1 MNRLS
6 KMLLLP
12 FMVISLNVNAT
23 DFSSEETV
31 RFALDCMAENGGL
44 SDENLYYCTC
54 RLDHI
59 ASRISF
65 SDYEEGVTFERN
77 KAMPGEKG
85 GSVRDN
91 ERAKLMYEKLIEA
104 RKATDSE
111 CVIVKKVTR

>member
-12 FMVISLNVNAT
+12 FMVISLNVNGSE
-23 DFSSEETV
+23 FSSQETV
-31 RFALDCMAENGGL
+31 PFALNCMAENGGL

-77 KAMPGEKG
+77 KEMPGEKG

-91 ERAKLMYEKLIEA
+91 ERAKLVYEKLIEA
-104 RKATDSE
+104 RKATSCE
-111 CVIVKKVTR
+111 TAVVE